1 MKNDMKMNNN
11 VAAINNQGASRTKMD
26 NETLDNARSLLL
38 DMADALRDV
47 LVRGESMSAACRNK
61 GLTYTNVR
69 RVFLSSA
76 FENCRMAEDPLKLES
91 IAQLE
96 PNGYEK
102 IYMFV
107 FEVDDVS
114 EVAMPSDYKN
124 TVMTVF
130 KAKLTE
136 RELKIVQML
145 YGIGDYEGQALS
157 YQDIAEVEGVVDERI
172 RQIERKILSKLKSC
186 VKHNSTTKELLIKGM
201 TQIEAEKV
209 AAEAAEKAHEEA
221 VANWLKEEISK
232 SKEVAKAEAPV
243 YGLSLS
249 TTSITDLHLPRA
261 VEEGLIK
268 AGKQSF
274 MDVLQTS
281 DDEILAI
288 PNVGRKT
295 LQEVNAI
302 CDSELEELRS
312 RQKEALRQLDPDSFM
327 AEEPEDDCFTT
338 GETTAYSID
347 LKEYT
352 VDELELSTRAYNA
365 LRKAK
370 IDTLE
375 DLMALKEDD
384 LLKMRNLGEK
394 CCEEIIEK
402 REKFISYYGI
412 Q

>member
-1 MKNDMKMNNN
+1 MKEMNN
-11 VAAINNQGASRTKMD
+11 VTINDNQNGVGMSRTRMD
-26 NETLDNARSLLL
+26 NETLDKARSLLL

-69 RVFLSSA
+69 RVFLTSA
-76 FENCRMAEDPLKLES
+76 FGNCRMTEAPLKLEEIS
-91 IAQLE
+91 SLE
-96 PNGYEK
+96 PNGYER
-102 IYMFV
+102 IYMMALDI
-107 FEVDDVS
+107 DDLS
-114 EVAMPSDYKN
+114 KITLPADYKK
-124 TVMTVF
+124 TLISILGS
-130 KAKLTE
+130 KLTE
-136 RELKIVQML
+136 RKFKIVQML
-145 YGIGDYEGQALS
+145 YGIGINEDQGMTYHEV
-157 YQDIAEVEGVVDERI
+157 AETEGVVDERI
-172 RQIERKILSKLKSC
+172 RQIERKALTK
-186 VKHNSTTKELLIKGM
+186 VKCHVERSTSTKDLLVKGV

-221 VANWLKEEISK
+221 VTNWLKEEISK

-243 YGLSLS
+243 YGLSPS

-268 AGKQSF
+268 AGKRSF
-274 MDVLQTS
+274 MDVLLTS
-281 DDEILAI
+281 NEEILAI

-312 RQKEALRQLDPDSFM
+312 RQKEALRQLDPDSFKE
-327 AEEPEDDCFTT
+327 EEPEDDCLTT
-338 GETTAYSID
+338 EEDVAYSID
-347 LKEYT
+347 PKEYT

-375 DLMALKEDD
+375 DLMALNEDD

-394 CCEEIIEK
+394 CCVEICEK
-402 REKFISYYGI
+402 RDKFLPYYGLR
-412 Q
+412 